1 VNKSKYI
8 VAAFVMALAV
18 MIGAFGAHG
27 LKPHLDAYSL
37 DVYKTAN
44 FYHFI
49 HGVALFLVLILQGK
63 TSAKLLNTSYALFI
77 GGLILF
83 SGSLYVLS
91 LKILFPGIPGWMG
104 AITPL
109 GGLLFIG
116 GWVLIALHFF

>member
-1 VNKSKYI
+1 
-8 VAAFVMALAV
+8 MALAV

-37 DVYKTAN
+37 DIYKTAN

-49 HGVALFLVLILQGK
+49 HGLGLFVVLILQGK
-63 TSAKLLNTSYALFI
+63 TLHKKLNLAYYLFL
-77 GGLILF
+77 GGFILF
-83 SGSLYVLS
+83 SGSLYILS
-91 LKILFPGIPGWMG
+91 LKSVFPSIPGWMG

-116 GWVLIALHFF
+116 AWLMIAITFFKKNID